1 MNRGMVSKFP
11 ISPDW
16 LKGSTVM
23 ELINDRVPF
32 VQPPLEYPN
41 KMIYFASPFSR
52 VLKGGVVYS
61 LVLCYGS
68 SKSIDFNFDSDD
80 PEESS
85 LAMQ

>member
-1 MNRGMVSKFP
+1 MVSKFP

-16 LKGSTVM
+16 LKGSTVV

-32 VQPPLEYPN
+32 YDHPWEYPN

-61 LVLCYGS
+61 LVLCYRS
-68 SKSIDFNFDSDD
+68 SKSIDVFDSDD